1 MSIFVFSRQMKQSN
15 DDEQMVLLYGEL
27 LKMCSLYTKGHRAA
41 YVKEYTHYW
50 HNVLKDRL
58 TK

>member
-1 MSIFVFSRQMKQSN
+1 MAIFSRQMKQSN
-15 DDEQMVLLYGEL
+15 DDEQLVLWYGEL
-27 LKMCSLYTKGHRAA
+27 KDMCAVYKNGHRAG

-50 HNVLKDRL
+50 HNLLKDKL